1 MMRLLEMKKRAYE
14 FEQQKREH
22 RWEQLRLLG
31 RINQQKAAV
40 LGTGGIGG
48 QIAKRLWA
56 FGADITG
63 YNRSGR
69 TKEYFHRVHIIDHL
83 AEEIGQY
90 DLIAIALP
98 KDDSTVN
105 LFNKDLMSKM
115 KPTACFINVGRG
127 GVVNEDDLY
136 DILKEGKI
144 AAAALDVYTQEPLSP
159 ECKLLELPNFYF
171 SPHNSYS
178 SEDNDE
184 VMFAWMMENLLNYR
198 EGKPIKNVV

>member
-1 MMRLLEMKKRAYE
+1 ML
-14 FEQQKREH
+14 F
-22 RWEQLRLLG
+22 
-31 RINQQKAAV
+31 
-40 LGTGGIGG
+40 
-48 QIAKRLWA
+48 
-56 FGADITG
+56 
-63 YNRSGR
+63 RS
-69 TKEYFHRVHIIDHL
+69 
-83 AEEIGQY
+83 
-90 DLIAIALP
+90 
-98 KDDSTVN
+98 
-105 LFNKDLMSKM
+105 
-115 KPTACFINVGRG
+115 PTACFINVGRG